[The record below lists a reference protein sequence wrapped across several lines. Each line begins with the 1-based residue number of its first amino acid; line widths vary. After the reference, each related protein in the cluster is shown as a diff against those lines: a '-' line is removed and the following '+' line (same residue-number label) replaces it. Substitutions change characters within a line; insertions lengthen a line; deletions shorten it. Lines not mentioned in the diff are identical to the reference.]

1 MLLLLLL
8 SLVCCRRRRRRRRRL
23 LLHCQFRFGVFRF
36 ASGGWKR
43 PQGILKFR
51 KNEIEVCIK
60 KTGNLLIFS
69 SGFPVKCVTHASFN
83 SCQQSQIHSAFVD
96 EGMLS

>member
-1 MLLLLLL
+1 MLLLLL
-8 SLVCCRRRRRRRRRL
+8 SLVCCRRRRRRRRRRL

-60 KTGNLLIFS
+60 NWESSHFFIRIPCEMCDPCLIQLVPAITNPF
-69 SGFPVKCVTHASFN
+69 CI
-83 SCQQSQIHSAFVD
+83 C
-96 EGMLS
+96 